1 MERGERRSNKAAV
14 HEDKWWWTAGGAAIM
29 ARMLELVLSLSIL
42 MSMVFSSTAQSCK
55 SYAFSSNKIFRAC
68 NDLPVLNSYLHWN
81 YDSSSNKLQIAYRH
95 TGITS
100 SMWVAWA
107 INPTST
113 GMAGSQALI
122 AYRRTDGTMRAYT
135 SPISSYQTSLQEGKL
150 SFDVS
155 DLSATS
161 AKNEIIIF
169 ATIGLS
175 NSSTNVNQVWQDG
188 PLSGNTPQIHTTSG
202 SNVKSMGTL
211 NLLSGESSST
221 GGMTKLGREIKILSY
236 LIKFQIHGVLNAVS
250 WGILMPIGALIA
262 RYLKVFKSADPAW
275 FYVHVSC
282 QSMAYIVGVAG
293 WGTGLK
299 LGSESPSI
307 QYDAHR
313 TIGIILFC
321 LGTLQVFAL
330 LLRPKTD
337 HKYRF
342 YWNIYHHLVGYSVI
356 TLSIINIF
364 KGFAILNPAEKWKN
378 AYIGVIAALAFNAVW
393 LEGYTWYIVVKRK
406 RSENDGKMPRG
417 MNGSNGT
424 NGYGARQHQG
434 V

>member
-1 MERGERRSNKAAV
+1 
-14 HEDKWWWTAGGAAIM
+14 M

-42 MSMVFSSTAQSCK
+42 MSMIFSSTAQSCK
-55 SYAFSSNKIFRAC
+55 GYAFSSNKIFRAC
-68 NDLPVLNSYLHWN
+68 NDLPYLNSYLHWN

-100 SMWVAWA
+100 SRWVSWA

-113 GMAGSQALI
+113 GMAGSQALV
-122 AYRRTDGTMRAYT
+122 AFQQTDGTMRAYT

-155 DLSATS
+155 DLSATL
-161 AKNEIIIF
+161 ANNEIIIF

-175 NSSTNVNQVWQDG
+175 NTSTTVNQVWQDG
-188 PLSGNTPQIHTTSG
+188 AVSGDATQVHATSG
-202 SNVKSMGTL
+202 ANVQSMGTL

-221 GGMTKLGREIKILSY
+221 GGNDRIRKRN
-236 LIKFQIHGVLNAVS
+236 IHGVLMQSV
-250 WGILMPIGALIA
+250 G
-262 RYLKVFKSADPAW
+262 VFKSADPAW
-275 FYVHVSC
+275 FYLHVSC
-282 QSMAYIVGVAG
+282 QSIAYIVGVAG

-299 LGSESPSI
+299 LGSESASI

-330 LLRPKTD
+330 LLRPKPD

-356 TLSIINIF
+356 ILGIINIF
-364 KGFAILNPAEKWKN
+364 KGFNILNPDKKWKN
-378 AYIGVIAALAFNAVW
+378 AYIVSLLLW
-393 LEGYTWYIVVKRK
+393 
-406 RSENDGKMPRG
+406 P
-417 MNGSNGT
+417 
-424 NGYGARQHQG
+424 
-434 V
+434 